1 MFSSTNQPDPE
12 KKKRG
17 KDKRTLILDAIKEK
31 ALLDLDHN
39 STKEDVEMAFFGH
52 VAQTAFNPDDSARSV
67 CLTALL
73 DRGWAKV
80 KPESEKESFELE
92 SETPYE
98 MSIEILKAASNGK
111 ISVDQGSSLINAL
124 SNVLKI
130 KEIQEFDERLKALE
144 KVDEQD

>member
-17 KDKRTLILDAIKEK
+17 KDKRTLILDAIREQ

-39 STKEDVEMAFFGH
+39 STKDDAEMAFFGH
-52 VAQTAFNPDDSARSV
+52 VAKSAFNLEDSARSV

-73 DRGWAKV
+73 DRGWAKI
-80 KPESEKESFELE
+80 KPESEKATFDLK
-92 SETPYE
+92 SENPYD
-98 MSIEILKAASNGK
+98 MSIEILKAVSNGEV
-111 ISVDQGSSLINAL
+111 SVDHGSTLINAL

-144 KVDEQD
+144 ASSEQD